1 MARRFPHNPRP
12 PWRLNIAQ
20 ERVADMPLGRMGQPE
35 DIAVRMSVLRSQFGG
50 TLTPVGQAG
59 GE

>member
-1 MARRFPHNPRP
+1 MTRAHHDNP
-12 PWRLNIAQ
+12 NIAQ

-35 DIAVRMSVLRSQFGG
+35 DIPVGMFALRSGVGG